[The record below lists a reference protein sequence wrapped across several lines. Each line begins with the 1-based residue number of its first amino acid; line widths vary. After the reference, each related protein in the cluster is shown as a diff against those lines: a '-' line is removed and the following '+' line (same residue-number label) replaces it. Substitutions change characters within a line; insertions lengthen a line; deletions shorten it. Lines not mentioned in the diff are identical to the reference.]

1 MFLENLDLFSV
12 EKFRQTE
19 AYTRG
24 QCYNEQWYLCRKGV
38 ITASK
43 AHEIITKINKVSKGG
58 RGVVK
63 HLVMER
69 KSFWNDF
76 CQSKYPSFKIWMRH
90 GDLGSQHIC
99 RIH

>member
-12 EKFRQTE
+12 EKFRQAE

-43 AHEIITKINKVSKGG
+43 AHEIITKISKVSKGG

-69 KSFWNDF
+69 KVSGMTFVNPNIPAL
-76 CQSKYPSFKIWMRH
+76 KY
-90 GDLGSQHIC
+90 G
-99 RIH
+99 